1 MLYRLSYKTVLII
14 LLLAVITLPATVLT
28 AATAKTAASAPHR
41 TRFYPKRER
50 QPKASNPPGVSVVN
64 AASFLP
70 GISPGSLASIFGA
83 DISGVTGIVVA
94 NPNPLPTE
102 LAGVEVLVNG
112 ISAPLFVVANTNGQ
126 TQINFQVPWETDTGP
141 AAADIEVLD
150 FGDTVA
156 TIETDSFTADPGIFT
171 SEGYALAVRAVD
183 WSLIRPGNAA
193 SPGETVILY
202 ATGLGPVSLDV
213 PDGEPAPASPLARTQ
228 DPFDVLLDG
237 EPCQVL
243 FSGLAPGFVGVYQL
257 NLVLPPDLPPGDLD
271 LQISTPFATSG
282 ITKFPIF

>member
-1 MLYRLSYKTVLII
+1 MRTII
-14 LLLAVITLPATVLT
+14 LFLLALIPLSASSATH
-28 AATAKTAASAPHR
+28 PR
-41 TRFYPKRER
+41 IRYYPKLNPR
-50 QPKASNPPGVSVVN
+50 QPKASNPPGVTVVN

-70 GISPGSLASIFGA
+70 GISPGSLATIFNA
-83 DISGVTGIVVA
+83 DISVSGLVVA

-102 LAGVEVLVNG
+102 LAGVEVVVNG

-141 AAADIEVLD
+141 DAAQIEVLQ

-156 TIETDSFTADPGIFT
+156 TIDTESFTADPGIFT
-171 SEGYALAVRAVD
+171 TNGYALAVRAAD
-183 WSLIRPGNAA
+183 WSLIQPGNAA
-193 SPGETVILY
+193 GRGDTIILY

-213 PDGEPAPASPLARTQ
+213 PDGEPAPADPLARTQ
-228 DPFDVLLDG
+228 DPFDVLIDG

-257 NLVLPPDLPPGDLD
+257 NLVLPFDLPAGDLD
-271 LQISTPFATSG
+271 LRISTPFAASG
-282 ITKFPIF
+282 VTRLPVF